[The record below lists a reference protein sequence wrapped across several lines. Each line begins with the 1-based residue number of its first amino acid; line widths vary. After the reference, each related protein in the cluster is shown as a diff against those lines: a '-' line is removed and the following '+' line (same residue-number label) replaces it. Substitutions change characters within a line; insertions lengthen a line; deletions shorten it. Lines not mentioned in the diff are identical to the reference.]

1 MTSQDDQTTLRIPTG
16 ERAAQKRR
24 AILAAA
30 RTVFMRDGF
39 GVGLDVIAAEADV
52 SKVTIYN
59 HFGSKDQLFAE
70 VIGSS
75 LEDALTA
82 AITGAEARLGA
93 GDDLREALVW
103 IVQAWIDGMTTPDV
117 LALRHL
123 MLREMERFPE
133 LGQVWREYG
142 PDRARSDLAAAF
154 TRYIAAGR
162 LDIPDLEAAVYQ
174 LYSLTLY
181 PHLIHAAYGTKLA
194 PELSQQ
200 LVTSGVDMF
209 LTYYR
214 YQEAV

>member
-1 MTSQDDQTTLRIPTG
+1 MPSQDDQTTPRIPTG

-123 MLREMERFPE
+123 MLREMERFPQ

-154 TRYIAAGR
+154 TRVHRRGPPGHPRSRGGR
-162 LDIPDLEAAVYQ
+162 LPARTHWR
-174 LYSLTLY
+174 STR
-181 PHLIHAAYGTKLA
+181 T
-194 PELSQQ
+194 
-200 LVTSGVDMF
+200 
-209 LTYYR
+209 
-214 YQEAV
+214 